1 MEFPDRNVIKNM
13 NFPYHLIGLRDLEL
27 RYFDEIFELTKY
39 YKKLITEKKPV
50 KEELK
55 SKSVINLFFED
66 STRTLTSFELS
77 EKMLGMN
84 SVNFSSVGSSISK
97 GESLLDTVK
106 NIDAMKFDYIVVR
119 HSAPGIPS
127 LLQKF
132 SDSKIIN
139 AGDGKNEHP
148 TQGLL
153 DIFTLKEIY
162 GDINGLNVCIVG
174 DISHSRV
181 ALSNIYGLKKYNVNV
196 SVCGPVSFIPKN
208 IEGLGVNVYNDLEEA
223 VKKNDVMNVLRVQL
237 ERNAGSLI
245 PSLNEYSR
253 HYGLKES
260 IFKINKKLKIL
271 HPGPMNINVE
281 IDHDLSVSDNSYIFR
296 QVTNGLAVKC
306 AVLKLMNDNQR

>member
-1 MEFPDRNVIKNM
+1 MEFPNRNVKIINM
-13 NFPYHLIGLRDLEL
+13 NFPNHLTGLRDLEL
-27 RYFDEIFELTKY
+27 NYFEEIFDLTGY
-39 YKKLITEKKPV
+39 FKKLITGNKFI

-84 SVNFSSVGSSISK
+84 SVNFTSNGSSISK
-97 GESLLDTVK
+97 GESLLDTIK
-106 NIDAMKFDYIVVR
+106 NIDAMKFNYIVIR
-119 HSAPGIPS
+119 HSAPGIPL

-132 SDSKIIN
+132 TGSKIIN

-162 GDINGLNVCIVG
+162 GDISGLNVCIVG

-208 IEGLGVNVYNDLEEA
+208 IEGLGVNVYNDVKEA
-223 VKKNDVMNVLRVQL
+223 VRNNDVLNVLRVQL
-237 ERNAGSLI
+237 ERNAGNLI
-245 PSLNEYSR
+245 PSLNEYNKY
-253 HYGLKES
+253 YGLNENV
-260 IFKINKKLKIL
+260 FKINKNIKIL

-281 IDHDLSVSDNSYIFR
+281 INHELSVSDNSYIFQ

-306 AVLKLMNDNQR
+306 AVFKLMSDNK

>member
-1 MEFPDRNVIKNM
+1 MSFPKN
-13 NFPYHLIGLRDLEL
+13 LTGLRDLDL
-27 RYFDEIFELTKY
+27 NYFEEIFELTKY
-39 YKKLITEKKPV
+39 YKKLITENKPV
-50 KEELK
+50 KEDLK

-84 SVNFSSVGSSISK
+84 SVNFTSSGSSISK
-97 GESLLDTVK
+97 GESLLDTIK
-106 NIDAMKFDYIVVR
+106 NISAMKFDYTVVR
-119 HSAPGIPS
+119 HSAPGIP
-127 LLQKF
+127 LLLKKF
-132 SDSKIIN
+132 TDSKIIN

-153 DIFTLKEIY
+153 DIYTLKEIY
-162 GDINGLNVCIVG
+162 GDLNGLNICIVG

-181 ALSNIYGLKKYNVNV
+181 ALSNIYGLKKYNANV

-208 IEGLGVNVYNDLEEA
+208 IEGLGVNVYNDIEEA
-223 VKKNDVMNVLRVQL
+223 VKKNDVLNVLRVQL

-245 PSLNEYSR
+245 PSLSEYNK
-253 HYGLKES
+253 HYGLNES
-260 IFKINKKLKIL
+260 IFKINKNIKIL

-281 IDHDLSVSDNSYIFR
+281 IDHQLSVSENSFIFQ

-306 AVLKLMNDNQR
+306 AIFKIMNDK